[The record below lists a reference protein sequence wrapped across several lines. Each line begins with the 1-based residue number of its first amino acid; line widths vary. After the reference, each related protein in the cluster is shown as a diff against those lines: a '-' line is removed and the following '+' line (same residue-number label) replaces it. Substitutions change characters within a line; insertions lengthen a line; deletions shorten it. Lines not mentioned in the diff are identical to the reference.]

1 MLMLLGQRFEESLIC
16 FWLVIQ
22 VAVLFFVTFYFYFEI
37 YDTLHS
43 LFLSCSTHTSVCARV
58 CMYFYTPSAYG
69 DVDRMN
75 KRDPYNLLKIA

>member
-22 VAVLFFVTFYFYFEI
+22 VAVLFFVTFYFYFEL

-43 LFLSCSTHTSVCARV
+43 LSLLLYTHTHTSVCV
-58 CMYFYTPSAYG
+58 YFCTPSAYG
-69 DVDRMN
+69 DVDWMN
-75 KRDPYNLLKIA
+75 KRDPYKLLKIA

>member
-22 VAVLFFVTFYFYFEI
+22 VAVLFFVTFYFYFEL

-43 LFLSCSTHTSVCARV
+43 LSLLLYTHTHKCVCV
-58 CMYFYTPSAYG
+58 YFCTPSAYG

-75 KRDPYNLLKIA
+75 KRDPYKLLKIAW

>member
-22 VAVLFFVTFYFYFEI
+22 VAVLFFVTFYFYFEL

-43 LFLSCSTHTSVCARV
+43 LSLSCSTHTHTSVCV
-58 CMYFYTPSAYG
+58 YFCTPSAYG

-75 KRDPYNLLKIA
+75 KRDPYKLLKIA